1 MSDRPDLLPKSPRVI
16 SPLEAG
22 PARIK
27 SARTQIYD
35 AYQEP
40 LDTTINEESYGSIN
54 SNGVSPYQLKTYP
67 RGTPTSGTPIDFPD
81 MIKSQANS
89 PQKSTKSQ
97 AISHPISPR
106 TNSYFFESRKSPVI
120 SKKSNINES
129 SDSIPKP
136 HSPQMDFH
144 PERTGHKS
152 TFQKYNPIPNLN
164 SSPII
169 RLASRE
175 SENSFKKPVLPLP
188 NSNYFPNFQPKALN
202 KPRSSGNFFI
212 PNLSPLTRDPAKRL
226 FSSKVQT
233 PSAGSEHTSPHS
245 NQINPIPN
253 HHPTP
258 TPPRPL
264 NPTVIFFQKISLP
277 HI

>member
-129 SDSIPKP
+129 SDSIPIP

-188 NSNYFPNFQPKALN
+188 NSNYFPNFQPKSPQQTQIQRQLFHPEPLPPDQGPSQA
-202 KPRSSGNFFI
+202 FI
-212 PNLSPLTRDPAKRL
+212 QLKSPNPLSR
-226 FSSKVQT
+226 F
-233 PSAGSEHTSPHS
+233 
-245 NQINPIPN
+245 
-253 HHPTP
+253 
-258 TPPRPL
+258 
-264 NPTVIFFQKISLP
+264 
-277 HI
+277 